1 MDNTPFVFKPQ
12 NRKNNDPQRK
22 KSSSLNVL
30 PDAHHPNL
38 YFPES
43 QKTQISFPYNRLDS
57 SRGLCPR
64 QCSVLFLS

>member
-1 MDNTPFVFKPQ
+1 
-12 NRKNNDPQRK
+12 
-22 KSSSLNVL
+22 L